1 MRGRAAAGGTT
12 GYAHLHVRSGFSY
25 GYGVIFPEEL
35 AEAAAGAGMDS
46 LAITDRDGL
55 YGVPRFLRASEEAGI
70 SPVVGAE
77 ISVEGGGYP
86 GGHLVL
92 LAESMAGYRSLCR
105 LITSYRCSSEN
116 RRRPLCPLQAVLENP
131 WGLVCLT
138 GAVPFGFVP
147 RMLLGESPGGS
158 SAARGAP
165 RDALRDTVRDLREA
179 FGEGLYVE
187 LSDDRT
193 AGSRRRVARVAAFAS
208 EHELPTLATNEVTYL
223 GPEDHQ
229 LHEVISA
236 AANLSPLP
244 PPDFRPTDQLFL
256 KGAGAMERLFAD
268 YPEALSNA
276 AAVAERCAGSVRLA
290 GRRHMPAARL
300 PEGVSAGRRLV
311 ELSVRGARERY
322 RGSGDDLPEGGARRV
337 KARLRRELSC
347 IQELGFAPY
356 FLVAHEAAEIARGK
370 GIPVTGRGSAA
381 NSLVCYVLGLT
392 QPEPFSNRLLFE
404 RFMHELR
411 SDVPDIDLDF
421 CSLRRD
427 EVRDELKKRYEQF
440 GTAVAATAVRNSLKG
455 AVRIAARALGHT
467 PAERNV
473 LSRHVPARFGDRD
486 RVYAGDYPGGTLE
499 GWEEALRAPQ
509 MRGHPLQDTKRYG
522 LLLEISARLNGR
534 LREAGTHLG
543 GLVMGNHQYH
553 LSELVPLEPSGQE
566 GLLRAQYDKDD
577 LELIGLPKL
586 DLLGLRMHTALSEAG
601 RLASARTG
609 KTVDPYDLPPEDKE
623 TYAMIRTG
631 RNAGVFQLESPGQM
645 HLSRR
650 LKPRRFRDIVASISL
665 FRPGP
670 VRGDLLSP
678 YVMRRNGLEPY
689 TVSLPELDPVLRPTY
704 GVLVFQEQVL
714 EVAHLVAGFSLAE
727 GDQIRRAMTRDRG
740 PGAMDALR
748 ERFVSRAV
756 ARGVPEEKAREIFG
770 YAEGFSAY
778 GFSAAH
784 AAGFAELSYAS
795 AYMKRHHP
803 AEFFCGLLNAQPMGF
818 YSPRT
823 LVNEARR
830 EGLSVL
836 PPDLHLSGEGFTVE
850 GGEAGRAGAAIR
862 VGLIYSRGLS
872 RKALGSI
879 LEERE
884 RSPFDS
890 IRDLYERTA
899 VARDAL
905 GNLVKA
911 GFLDPLSPSSD
922 AAGRGALLSEVGAL
936 PAKPHGRR
944 TRSRGQ
950 EELPH
955 PARRRDRR
963 EFHEIRGPGFL
974 PISAEGRERMEWEA
988 LGLNVFR
995 HPLAPYRA
1003 ALRELGVS
1011 WSTEILAKGHGKRV
1025 RAAGLLES
1033 LQRPPTRS
1041 GRPVYFLLVEDE
1053 WGLLQCTIFSKT
1065 YERYGHIL
1073 HRSGSFLLEGR
1084 VELDPRRGHSF
1095 LVERIGDLAAVISG
1109 GAGRVPEPRAVPSSG
1124 AFVRAGRSPRR
1135 GRRAG

>member
-1 MRGRAAAGGTT
+1 MGDRA
-12 GYAHLHVRSGFSY
+12 YIHLHVRSGFSY
-25 GYGVIFPEEL
+25 GYGVAFPEAL
-35 AEAAAGAGMDS
+35 VEAAASAGMGS

-55 YGVPRFLRASEEAGI
+55 YGVPRFLRASEEDGVA
-70 SPVVGAE
+70 PVAGAE
-77 ISVEGGGYP
+77 ISVEG

-92 LAESMAGYRSLCR
+92 LAESMSGYRSLCR
-105 LITSYRCSSEN
+105 LITSYRCSSED
-116 RRRPLCPLQAVLENP
+116 RRRPLCPLPTVLENAQ
-131 WGLVCLT
+131 GLVCLT

-147 RMLLGESPGGS
+147 RLLLGRSSGGS
-158 SAARGAP
+158 SAAR
-165 RDALRDTVRDLREA
+165 RVLRDLRDA
-179 FGEGLYVE
+179 FGERLYVE

-193 AGSRRRVARVAAFAS
+193 EGSRRRLARVAAFAR
-208 EHELPTLATNEVTYL
+208 EQGLPTLATNEVTYL
-223 GPEDHQ
+223 RPRDHQ

-244 PPDFRPTDQLFL
+244 PPDFRPTDQLYL
-256 KGAGAMERLFAD
+256 KDARAMRRLFSDYPQALAGAT
-268 YPEALSNA
+268 
-276 AAVAERCAGSVRLA
+276 AVAERCAGTVRLA

-300 PEGVSAGRRLV
+300 SEGVSAGRRLV
-311 ELSVRGARERY
+311 ELSVQGAREKY
-322 RGSGDDLPEGGARRV
+322 RGSAEDPARV

-347 IQELGFAPY
+347 IQELGFASY
-356 FLVAHEAAEIARGK
+356 FLVAHEAAEIARRK

-381 NSLVCYVLGLT
+381 NSLVCYALGLT
-392 QPEPFSNRLLFE
+392 QPEPFGNRLLFE

-411 SDVPDIDLDF
+411 ADVPDIDLDF

-427 EVRDELKKRYEQF
+427 EVRDELKKRYEEF

-467 PAERNV
+467 PAETNA
-473 LSRHVPARFGDRD
+473 LSRKVPARFRDRD
-486 RVYAGDYPGGTLE
+486 RVYAGME
-499 GWEEALRAPQ
+499 GWEEALREPQ
-509 MRGHPLQDTKRYG
+509 MRGHPLQDTGRYG

-543 GLVMGNHQYH
+543 GLVLGNHQHH
-553 LSELVPLEPSGQE
+553 LSELVPLEPSGQP

-577 LELIGLPKL
+577 LEYAGIPKL

-601 RLASARTG
+601 RLASGRTG
-609 KTVDPYDLPPEDKE
+609 KTVDPYDLPAEDTE
-623 TYAMIRTG
+623 TYALMRTG
-631 RNAGVFQLESPGQM
+631 RNAGIFQLESPGQM

-678 YVMRRNGLEPY
+678 YVMRKNGLEPY

-748 ERFVSRAV
+748 GEFVARAV

-795 AYMKRHHP
+795 AYMKRHFP

-830 EGLSVL
+830 EGLSIL
-836 PPDLHLSGEGFTVE
+836 PPDLKLSGEGFTVE
-850 GGEAGRAGAAIR
+850 GGEAGRAGTAIR
-862 VGLIYSRGLS
+862 VGLIYSKGLS
-872 RKALGSI
+872 RKALTSI
-879 LEERE
+879 LEERA

-890 IRDLYERTA
+890 LRDLYERTA

-905 GNLVKA
+905 ANLVKG
-911 GFLDPLSPSSD
+911 GFLDPLSPTSD
-922 AAGRGALLSEVGAL
+922 AAGRGVLLSEVSSL
-936 PAKPHGRR
+936 PTKSYGRR
-944 TRSRGQ
+944 MRNAGQ
-950 EELPH
+950 EQLPH
-955 PARRRDRR
+955 PARRKDRR
-963 EFHEIRGPGFL
+963 DFHEIRGPGTGFL
-974 PISAEGRERMEWEA
+974 PISAEARERMEWEA

-1011 WSTEILAKGHGKRV
+1011 WSTEILAKAHGKRV

-1041 GRPVYFLLVEDE
+1041 GRPVYFLLIEDE
-1053 WGLLQCTIFSKT
+1053 QGLLQCTIFSKT

-1073 HRSGSFLLEGR
+1073 HRSGAFILEGR
-1084 VELDPRRGHSF
+1084 VEVDRRRGHSF
-1095 LVERIGDLAAVISG
+1095 LVERIADLAEVISG
-1109 GAGRVPEPRAVPSSG
+1109 AEPVPEPRAVPSSG
-1124 AFVRAGRSPRR
+1124 AFVRAGRSSRR